1 MDLGGKCDGV
11 ALKQT
16 VSYSSD
22 PKLAINGSL
31 KGGDG
36 KVTNT
41 NPSYAKITSLETT
54 LLLHLQPG
62 KDKDGV
68 LVDTIK
74 EPTILAFG
82 TKQFKI
88 IEKIEVDNPGG
99 QVEAG
104 VTEYLEIQAST
115 FVKETDVS
123 TDGALKETT
132 ILNQKNYA

>member
-1 MDLGGKCDGV
+1 MYDKADLMDLGGKCDGV

-54 LLLHLQPG
+54 LLLHLQSQ
-62 KDKDGV
+62 V
-68 LVDTIK
+68 RIK
-74 EPTILAFG
+74 TVA
-82 TKQFKI
+82 
-88 IEKIEVDNPGG
+88 
-99 QVEAG
+99 
-104 VTEYLEIQAST
+104 YW
-115 FVKETDVS
+115 
-123 TDGALKETT
+123 
-132 ILNQKNYA
+132 